1 MFSISPHLKELFEK
15 QLAARAGRTAGP
27 AERPVTTVKGTALF
41 DLQFRGEVEG
51 HSFIS
56 DERESSGG
64 HDAGPAPMRYF
75 VASVMFCH
83 KVWTVKKAALM
94 DLQLDRL
101 DGEISWYNDVPT
113 PRIVYRL
120 FIDSGNSDDDIRTIV
135 EEGTRR
141 CNAFKTVEKAVSI
154 ELTVE
159 HNGKTIVEQTRGV
172 A

>member
-1 MFSISPHLKELFEK
+1 MYSIGPRLKGIFER
-15 QLAARAGRTAGP
+15 QRADRADRATGP
-27 AERPVTTVKGTALF
+27 AQRPVTTVKGTAIF

-83 KVWTVKKAALM
+83 KVWTVKTAALM

-113 PRIVYRL
+113 PRIVYKI
-120 FIDSGNSDDDIRTIV
+120 FIDSDNSDDDIRTIV
-135 EEGTRR
+135 EGGAAG
-141 CNAFKTVEKAVSI
+141 CNAFKTVAKATRI
-154 ELTVE
+154 EVTVE
-159 HNGKTIVEQTRGV
+159 HNGNAILDKTYGIQ
-172 A
+172 

>member
-1 MFSISPHLKELFEK
+1 MYVISPRLKGIFQRQLKE
-15 QLAARAGRTAGP
+15 RAGRTGP

-64 HDAGPAPMRYF
+64 HDGGPAPMRYF

-83 KVWTVKKAALM
+83 KVWTVKNAALM

-101 DGEISWYNDVPT
+101 DGEISWYSDVPT
-113 PRIVYRL
+113 PRIVYKV
-120 FIDSGNSDDDIRTIV
+120 FIDSDNSDEDIRTIV
-135 EEGTRR
+135 EGGATQ
-141 CNAFKTVEKAVSI
+141 CNAFKTVEKGTRI

-159 HNGKTIVEQTRGV
+159 HNGNIILEQVRGV
-172 A
+172 Q

>member
-1 MFSISPHLKELFEK
+1 MFAISPHLKGIFER
-15 QLAARAGRTAGP
+15 QLKERAGRTGP
-27 AERPVTTVKGTALF
+27 AERPTTTVKGTALF

-75 VASVMFCH
+75 VAAVMFCH

-101 DGEISWYNDVPT
+101 DGEISWYGDVPT
-113 PRIVYRL
+113 PRIVYKV
-120 FIDSGNSDDDIRTIV
+120 FIDSDNSDDDIRTIV
-135 EEGTRR
+135 EEGASR
-141 CNAFKTVEKAVSI
+141 CNAFKTVEKAVRI

-159 HNGKTIVEQTRGV
+159 HNGKTILEQVRGV
-172 A
+172 S

>member
-1 MFSISPHLKELFEK
+1 MYTISPHLKGLFER
-15 QLAARAGRTAGP
+15 QLASRAGRKPGP

-56 DERESSGG
+56 DERKSSGG

-94 DLQLDRL
+94 ELTLDRL
-101 DGEISWYNDVPT
+101 DGEISWYNDIPT
-113 PRIVYRL
+113 PRIVYKL
-120 FIDSGNSDDDIRTIV
+120 FIDSDHSDDDIRTIV
-135 EEGTRR
+135 EEGATR
-141 CNAFKTVEKAVSI
+141 CNAFKTVEKAVRI
-154 ELTVE
+154 DLTVE

-172 A
+172 Q

>member
-1 MFSISPHLKELFEK
+1 MYSISPHLKGLFER
-15 QLAARAGRTAGP
+15 QAAERAGRTGP

-75 VASVMFCH
+75 IAAVMFCH

-94 DLQLDRL
+94 DLHLDRL

-113 PRIVYRL
+113 PRIVYKV
-120 FIDSGNSDDDIRTIV
+120 FIDSDNSDDDIRTIV
-135 EEGTRR
+135 EEGARR
-141 CNAFKTVEKAVSI
+141 CNAFKTVEKATRI

-159 HNGKTIVEQTRGV
+159 HNGKTILEQTRRV
-172 A
+172 K

>member
-1 MFSISPHLKELFEK
+1 MYSISPRLKGIFERQLKE
-15 QLAARAGRTAGP
+15 RAGRSGP
-27 AERPVTTVKGTALF
+27 AERPTTTVKGTALF

-75 VASVMFCH
+75 IASVMFCH

-101 DGEISWYNDVPT
+101 DGEISWYNDIPT
-113 PRIVYRL
+113 PRIVYKV
-120 FIDSGNSDDDIRTIV
+120 FIDSGHSDDDIRTIV
-135 EEGTRR
+135 MEGTRR
-141 CNAFKTVEKAVSI
+141 CNAFRAVEKATRI

-159 HNGKTIVEQTRGV
+159 HNGKCVLEQTLGV
-172 A
+172 E

>member
-1 MFSISPHLKELFEK
+1 MYSIGPRLKGIFER
-15 QLAARAGRTAGP
+15 QRAERADRPPGP

-83 KVWTVKKAALM
+83 KVWTVKTAALM

-113 PRIVYRL
+113 PRIVYKL
-120 FIDSGNSDDDIRTIV
+120 FIDSGHGRLQIRRHDRLLSDPGALDRLQSKGSAQDHS
-135 EEGTRR
+135 G
-141 CNAFKTVEKAVSI
+141 
-154 ELTVE
+154 
-159 HNGKTIVEQTRGV
+159 QTHAADGCRVGDTE
-172 A
+172 